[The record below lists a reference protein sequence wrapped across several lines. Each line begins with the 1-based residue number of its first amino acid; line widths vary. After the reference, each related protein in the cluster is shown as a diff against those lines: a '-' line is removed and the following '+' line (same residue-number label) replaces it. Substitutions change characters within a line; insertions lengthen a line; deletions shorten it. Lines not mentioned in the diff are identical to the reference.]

1 MSANEFSA
9 ALHTMPDRARI
20 GRELRATIVLA
31 LPLVAGQLCAVG
43 MNVVDTVLAGQLGAQ
58 TLGAVA
64 IGTAIWMM
72 VIMVAIG
79 LMLAV
84 PPSVAQLVGAGRK
97 HEVGSLYRQALWL
110 AVITGLLLTA
120 GLQFAPR
127 VLAMAKTDPAI
138 VPEALAFLEALAFGA
153 PAQCLFF
160 VSRGLSEG
168 LGLTRPT
175 LWFSALGVA
184 LLAPLGYVLMHGLL
198 GLPAMGARGLGL
210 AYAIALWVQ
219 AAAIVIYLG
228 RHRNYRDLRL
238 FAHWER
244 PRWAPIAGLLAIGIP
259 MGFTVIMEGGLFI
272 ATALLI
278 GSLGAITVAA
288 HQVAINVASIA
299 FMIPLGLAMAITIRV
314 GQAVGREDV
323 AGVRYAGFTGIG
335 LVLLTQTIS
344 ATVLALAA
352 QPIAS
357 LYTRDAVVV
366 SMAAQLMLFAAVFQF
381 SDGIQAASNGAL
393 RGLKDTRI
401 PAVLAAFSYW
411 AVGMTCGWWLAF
423 DQGMGARGLW
433 LGLIAGLSVAALLLF
448 SRFSILARAANWRR
462 LAADRSV

>member
-1 MSANEFSA
+1 MI
-9 ALHTMPDRARI
+9 DRIRI
-20 GRELRATIVLA
+20 GRELRATLVLA
-31 LPLVAGQLCAVG
+31 LPLIAGQLCAVG
-43 MNVVDTVLAGQLGAQ
+43 MNVVDTVLAGQLGAS
-58 TLGAVA
+58 TLAAVA

-84 PPSVAQLVGAGRK
+84 PPSVAHLVGAGRK

-110 AVITGLLLTA
+110 AAITGILLGL
-120 GLQFAPR
+120 GLQLAPR
-127 VLAMAKTDPAI
+127 ILAIAKTDPTI

-175 LWFSALGVA
+175 LWFSALGVV
-184 LLAPLGYVLMHGLL
+184 LLAPLGYVLMHGKL

-219 AAAIVIYLG
+219 TAAILIYLG

-238 FAHWER
+238 FGRFEPPQWSS
-244 PRWAPIAGLLAIGIP
+244 IAGLLAIGIP
-259 MGFTVIMEGGLFI
+259 MGITVVMEGGLFI

-278 GSLGAITVAA
+278 GSLGAITTAA
-288 HQVAINVASIA
+288 HQVAINVASVA

-314 GQAVGREDV
+314 GHAVGREDV
-323 AGVRYAGFTGIG
+323 GGVRYAGFVGIG
-335 LVLLTQTIS
+335 LVLVTQTIS
-344 ATVLALAA
+344 ASVLALMA
-352 QPIAS
+352 QPIAG
-357 LYTRDAVVV
+357 LYTRDATVVAL
-366 SMAAQLMLFAAVFQF
+366 AAQLMLFAAVFQL

-393 RGLKDTRI
+393 RGLKDTRV
-401 PAVLAAFSYW
+401 PAALAAFSYW
-411 AVGMTCGWWLAF
+411 AVGMSCGWWLAF
-423 DQGMGARGLW
+423 ERGLGAKGLW
-433 LGLIAGLSVAALLLF
+433 LGLIAGLSVAAVLLF
-448 SRFSILARAANWRR
+448 TRFALLARSADWKR
-462 LAADRSV
+462 LTADRLT